1 MYDVLSKKSN
11 DPVDIMILDYKQMF
25 DSECLFQCMN
35 DLFEAGVDDDIFA
48 LIYEANRK
56 NYVAVKTPNGL
67 SRREVFSDIVMQGDV
82 LAPLISSLQVD
93 TIGKECLEDN
103 KHLYYYKN
111 VVPVPPLGL
120 VEDLFTISTC
130 NYKTTLMNK
139 YINSKTAMKRL
150 QFGTTK
156 CFKLHVGKT
165 CNEAL
170 CKDLFVGGWKREV
183 IEDSVTGEISQT
195 EEFGGL
201 EKMKVKSEQMYL
213 GDLISADGSHAK
225 NVQQR
230 KNKAIGIINQI
241 MQILETVYFGKYHF
255 EVAMI
260 LRSSMLLS
268 SLLLNSEAWVNLKEK
283 DIRCLEQSDE
293 ILLGKVLDC
302 EANTSNIAKYLEL
315 GIQPIR
321 FEIMKRKIIYLQ
333 YILKQEKKSMIFKVF
348 QATCENM
355 IKDDFVQTCIKYL
368 EILDIHLSFKEIEE
382 MSVWCF
388 KKLVKQKSKLAA
400 FRYLL
405 EKKNE
410 PNKQLKISHILYE
423 DLEIQEYLLDGNR
436 NTKISQLIFKA
447 RTKTLDIKTWKR
459 WKYDDD
465 LCVGCS
471 EKSETIE
478 EILICKTLN
487 EKEGT
492 ENVDINCLFGQ
503 SQSEIFKLGAV
514 LMRRLR
520 KRENLL
526 EGVT

>member
-1 MYDVLSKKSN
+1 
-11 DPVDIMILDYKQMF
+11 
-25 DSECLFQCMN
+25 
-35 DLFEAGVDDDIFA
+35 
-48 LIYEANRK
+48 
-56 NYVAVKTPNGL
+56 
-67 SRREVFSDIVMQGDV
+67 
-82 LAPLISSLQVD
+82 
-93 TIGKECLEDN
+93 
-103 KHLYYYKN
+103 
-111 VVPVPPLGL
+111 
-120 VEDLFTISTC
+120 
-130 NYKTTLMNK
+130 
-139 YINSKTAMKRL
+139 
-150 QFGTTK
+150 
-156 CFKLHVGKT
+156 
-165 CNEAL
+165 
-170 CKDLFVGGWKREV
+170 
-183 IEDSVTGEISQT
+183 
-195 EEFGGL
+195 
-201 EKMKVKSEQMYL
+201 
-213 GDLISADGSHAK
+213 
-225 NVQQR
+225 
-230 KNKAIGIINQI
+230 
-241 MQILETVYFGKYHF
+241 
-255 EVAMI
+255 
-260 LRSSMLLS
+260 
-268 SLLLNSEAWVNLKEK
+268 
-283 DIRCLEQSDE
+283 
-293 ILLGKVLDC
+293 
-302 EANTSNIAKYLEL
+302 
-315 GIQPIR
+315 
-321 FEIMKRKIIYLQ
+321 MKRKIIYLQ

-503 SQSEIFKLGAV
+503 SLSEIFKLGAV